1 MAKYNN
7 TSFGVQGIEAYLK
20 DEEYFLKVTFTSLED
35 NGDVFKF
42 TTDGIKLGI
51 SPGDKVA
58 LINEIGRIKSAEDFF
73 INSIYVHPAHR
84 IPCQIRFGWDN
95 VFNLSRD
102 TTTTG
107 ECIKRHVK
115 RCTIEELEKELGCR
129 LEIVGKDGK

>member
-1 MAKYNN
+1 MTKINSTN
-7 TSFGVQGIEAYLK
+7 FGVQGVETYLK
-20 DEEYFLKVTFTSLED
+20 DGEYFLRVHFTSLED

-51 SPGDKVA
+51 SPGDNVS
-58 LINEIGRIKSAEDFF
+58 LINEAEDFL
-73 INSIYVHPAHR
+73 IDSIYFHPSHL
-84 IPCQIRFGWDN
+84 IPCQIRFGWN
-95 VFNLSRD
+95 NTFNLSRD
-102 TTTTG
+102 TKTTG

>member
-1 MAKYNN
+1 MTKIDS
-7 TSFGVQGIEAYLK
+7 TSFGVQGVEAYLK

-51 SPGDKVA
+51 SPGDKVT
-58 LINEIGRIKSAEDFF
+58 LINEAENFLVD
-73 INSIYVHPAHR
+73 SIYFHPSHL
-84 IPCQIRFGWDN
+84 IPCQIRFGYHN

-102 TTTTG
+102 TKTTG
-107 ECIKRHVK
+107 ECIKRNVK

>member
-1 MAKYNN
+1 MAKINN
-7 TSFGVQGIEAYLK
+7 TSFGVQGVEAYLK
-20 DEEYFLKVTFTSLED
+20 DGEYFLRVSYTSLGD

-51 SPGDKVA
+51 SPGDNA
-58 LINEIGRIKSAEDFF
+58 TLINEAEKFLVD
-73 INSIYVHPAHR
+73 SIYFHPSHH
-84 IPCQIRFGWDN
+84 IPCQIRFGYHN

-102 TTTTG
+102 TKTTG
-107 ECIKRHVK
+107 ECIKRHIK

>member
-1 MAKYNN
+1 MTKIDS
-7 TSFGVQGIEAYLK
+7 TSFGVQGLETYLK
-20 DEEYFLKVTFTSLED
+20 DGEYFLRVTFTSLED

-58 LINEIGRIKSAEDFF
+58 LINEAEDFLVD
-73 INSIYVHPAHR
+73 SIYFHPSHL
-84 IPCQIRFGWDN
+84 IPCQIRFGWNN

-107 ECIKRHVK
+107 KCIKRHVK
-115 RCTIEELEKELGCR
+115 RCTIEELEKELGCH

>member
-1 MAKYNN
+1 MAKHNITN
-7 TSFGVQGIEAYLK
+7 FGIQGVEAYLK
-20 DEEYFLKVTFTSLED
+20 DGEYFLRVFYTSLED

-51 SPGDKVA
+51 SPGDKVT
-58 LINEIGRIKSAEDFF
+58 LINEAEDFLVD
-73 INSIYVHPAHR
+73 SIYFHPSHL
-84 IPCQIRFGWDN
+84 IPCQIRFGLNN

-102 TTTTG
+102 TKTAG
-107 ECIKRHVK
+107 ECIKRNVK